1 MTGDNKERDS
11 WEQMGAA
18 SGLFVT
24 LLFVTAFI
32 IFLMTDPGGGNTP
45 ALPDL
50 TNTGSAPSYIADNLQ
65 AVRAQVML
73 NSIGL
78 AFFLWFLGTLWS
90 TLRRAEGG
98 PGRGSIVAVAGAVS
112 GVVLTLVGLVL
123 AGTAT
128 LTTSAEQ
135 AAVVPTL
142 YTAAALFYAFGGAL
156 FTIFYLGVAEV
167 SFRSGALPHW
177 LAYLALLAALV
188 SVFGFVTPY
197 ATSGAFNAAT
207 GAVGFYAHYAAFV
220 VWVFVASA
228 TLTLAQHRRGKDP
241 TPPATESDTDPADA
255 VTEGAQS

>member
-1 MTGDNKERDS
+1 MTSHGEKRDS

-50 TNTGSAPSYIADNLQ
+50 TSTGAAPAYIADNLQ

-73 NSIGL
+73 NAIGL

-90 TLRRAEGG
+90 TLRRSEGA
-98 PGRGSIVAVAGAVS
+98 PGRGSTIAVTGAVS

-167 SFRSGALPHW
+167 SFRSGALPRW

-207 GAVGFYAHYAAFV
+207 GAIGFYGHHAAFV
-220 VWVFVASA
+220 VWVFLASA
-228 TLTLAQHRRGKDP
+228 TLTMAQHRRGKPP
-241 TPPATESDTDPADA
+241 TSPGSEPDTDPSDA
-255 VTEGAQS
+255 AAPGAQS